1 MWLLGGACMVGT
13 FIFQALALY
22 FGPLSVVQPILVLEL
37 IFTLGLRAFLMHD
50 GIARRTWLAALT
62 ICVGLAAFLVVASP
76 GPDTHV
82 PNAGQWLLSVGT
94 RGLAVLVLLLFSRYG
109 SPPRRAALFGA
120 ATAIVW
126 SVDAAFVKQT
136 VDVLAHTGII
146 GVLTHWPL
154 YAMIATGVLGTVLL
168 QGAYAVGPLA
178 ASQATMLIVD
188 PLASIMLGIELFGE
202 SLSTGPA
209 SVLGIVV
216 SFAVL
221 GAGVIMLSIWAPPVM
236 TVAPTRSSP
245 AAEQTPEQA
254 ASLRRGHRGPDEQL
268 VGAPETGPAVEGD
281 RPFARAEHD
290 PGEPVPGRVP
300 EHPREELPSDALVA
314 LRGQYE
320 GIAEVAPVARRAAGP
335 RHPVEDHEV
344 HRADRLPVYLRQP
357 EDPVGH
363 LPREPG
369 REGLLEARIGLLA
382 VLLTVLFL
390 G

>member
-1 MWLLGGACMVGT
+1 MAAAIVFAVLSALSSAGSAVLQRFAAVDHKSKAAEAAAAGAAAGPAWRNAINLVRQPMWLLGGACMVGT

-50 GIARRTWLAALT
+50 GIAPRTWLAALT

-94 RGLAVLVLLLFSRYG
+94 RGLAVLVLLLLSRYG
-109 SPPRRAALFGA
+109 SPARRAALFGA

-136 VDVLAHTGII
+136 VDVLAHSGIV
-146 GVLTHWPL
+146 GVLMHWPL

-202 SLSTGPA
+202 SLSTGLG

-221 GAGVIMLSIWAPPVM
+221 GAGVVMLSIWAPPVM
-236 TVAPTRSSP
+236 TAAPTESGP
-245 AAEQTPEQA
+245 APEQA
-254 ASLRRGHRGPDEQL
+254 PEQ
-268 VGAPETGPAVEGD
+268 AV
-281 RPFARAEHD
+281 
-290 PGEPVPGRVP
+290 
-300 EHPREELPSDALVA
+300 S
-314 LRGQYE
+314 
-320 GIAEVAPVARRAAGP
+320 
-335 RHPVEDHEV
+335 
-344 HRADRLPVYLRQP
+344 
-357 EDPVGH
+357 
-363 LPREPG
+363 
-369 REGLLEARIGLLA
+369 
-382 VLLTVLFL
+382 
-390 G
+390 